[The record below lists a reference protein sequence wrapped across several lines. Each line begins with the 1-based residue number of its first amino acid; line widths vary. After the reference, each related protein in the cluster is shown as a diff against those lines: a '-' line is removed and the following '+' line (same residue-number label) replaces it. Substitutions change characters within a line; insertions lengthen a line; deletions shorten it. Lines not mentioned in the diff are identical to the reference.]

1 MGKKKENPAQNVIK
15 ESQTR
20 YEETKQ
26 PSQTETD
33 YKGINEGFQNN
44 YNQAI
49 QQQMGNYTDIM
60 NQYKQFQQG
69 LTPTTFNFQKVN
81 ADRPKELGQAYGY
94 LNEAMPGYRDFAKT
108 GGYSN
113 QDIQELR
120 ARGISPIR
128 AAYGNTMME
137 LDRARALGGASGT
150 PNYIAA
156 LSRANR
162 ELPGQMA
169 DAMTTVNAGLA
180 DSIRQGKQFGLQGIS
195 NTGSTMGGLA
205 SSEAGRMLQ
214 AQMANQ
220 DADLRAQGMNEASI
234 QAMRQMQLASMGGQA
249 NLFGTTPGMSNM
261 FGNQALNSWNQRMG
275 MEQNRMGMGNDL
287 LRLQLQGYGMQ
298 QQEQPWWQKALN
310 IGGQIAPFAL
320 APFTGGTSLM
330 MAGRMPQFG
339 GGSPSINYSNPYGA
353 NGPFAGSQS
362 YSW

>member
-15 ESQTR
+15 EAQTR
-20 YEETKQ
+20 YEDTKQ
-26 PSQTETD
+26 PSQMEQD
-33 YKGINEGFQNN
+33 YTGVNNQFMNN

-49 QQQMGNYTDIM
+49 GQQMGNYSDIM

-69 LTPTTFNFQKVN
+69 LTPSTFNFQSVSAN
-81 ADRPKELGQAYGY
+81 RPKELGKAYGY
-94 LNEAMPGYRDFAKT
+94 LDEAMPGYREFAKT
-108 GGYSN
+108 GGYSPT
-113 QDIQELR
+113 DVQELR

-137 LDRARALGGASGT
+137 LDRARSLGGQSGT

-156 LSRANR
+156 LSRAQR

-169 DAMTTVNAGLA
+169 DAMTGVNAQLA
-180 DSIRQGKQFGLQGIS
+180 QDIRQGRQFGLQGIS

-205 SSEAGRMLQ
+205 SSEAQRMLQ

-220 DADLRAQGMNEASI
+220 DADLRAQGMNEQSI

-261 FGNQALNSWNQRMG
+261 FGNQALNSWQQRMG
-275 MEQNRMGMGNDL
+275 MEQMRNQFGTDMMNTQ
-287 LRLQLQGYGMQ
+287 LRGYAMQ
-298 QQEQPWWQKALN
+298 PPDQPWWQKALN

-330 MAGRMPQFG
+330 GAMPFSNFG
-339 GGSPSINYSNPYGA
+339 SGQNAAMQGARYNQGPLNWGQGGFY
-353 NGPFAGSQS
+353 
-362 YSW
+362 